1 MTYPADESGVVR
13 SEGWTYDATSNMA
26 THTNRQGVVQTF
38 ALSDNRNRPTSFSWS
53 DGTQGQSFEYD
64 VTSKVTALHNA
75 AADIVNTY
83 DVANRHTSETETIK
97 SYGLYATRSTVS
109 QYDADGNRSRVIYP
123 QGYQFL
129 YGYTQ
134 RSQLDNIKLDPAIF
148 GGYYNTPV
156 VQYVYDSSGN
166 HTRRTVLSGAHAEYD
181 IDELNRVRGQSD
193 YFANWQMGRFDY
205 GFDAMGRH
213 RYEQRDWG
221 TADGYQFD
229 PRDELTGYQRDGD
242 LNMDGSVSAAFWNNT
257 TLAYDNNGNRA
268 QVTGIGADS
277 YTVNNL
283 NQYTNDTNTGTMLY
297 DPKGN
302 LTSAAGWTYGYDAQ
316 NRLTTIQ
323 GPGMTITQT
332 YDPLNRVVTRY
343 VNGVLTQNVWEGWNL
358 IEEHRPDWSIQRCYL
373 QGANQNEMVAAFD
386 GGVYTNEW
394 FWQDGR
400 GNTSHI
406 TGDNAALLERYTYDL
421 SGAPTFYDEW
431 GNERWGGS
439 VYDTR
444 FLFAGSQ
451 YLPETG
457 LYDMRNRF
465 YSPALNRFLQTDP
478 IGFAGDALNLYRYC
492 GDDPVD
498 RSDPM
503 GLQDH
508 ILNDRIWEMACRYD
522 SGNSFQG
529 SLEEQMKRLQPA
541 GNITMAIE
549 SKAEAPMRFVPTNL
563 EKNGTTAIPKDQTH
577 TGNDYDYQ
585 LSTSSTPP
593 KRVSGVDYTVLE
605 KLSLVPGVPHNT
617 LPKIKQEDWRPLQSN
632 GIFTDH
638 VGLGFR
644 PSRSEN
650 KVSVVYQTFEL
661 KHNGQPVSVSTRL
674 IHDVH
679 YDVNGQLHAS
689 VQVDRP

>member
-1 MTYPADESGVVR
+1 MNYIGIDIHKR
-13 SEGWTYDATSNMA
+13 L
-26 THTNRQGVVQTF
+26 TF
-38 ALSDNRNRPTSFSWS
+38 
-53 DGTQGQSFEYD
+53 
-64 VTSKVTALHNA
+64 
-75 AADIVNTY
+75 
-83 DVANRHTSETETIK
+83 
-97 SYGLYATRSTVS
+97 
-109 QYDADGNRSRVIYP
+109 P

-134 RSQLDNIKLDPAIF
+134 RNQLDNIKLDPAIF
-148 GGYYNTPV
+148 GGYYNTPL
-156 VQYVYDSSGN
+156 VQYVYDASGN
-166 HTRRTVLSGAHAEYD
+166 HTRRTLLSGAHAEYD

-193 YFANWQMGRFDY
+193 FFANGQMGRFDY
-205 GFDAMGRH
+205 SFDAMGRH

-229 PRDELTGYQRDGD
+229 PRDQLTGYQRDGD
-242 LNMDGSVSAAFWNNT
+242 LNMDGTVSAAFWNNT
-257 TLAYDNNGNRA
+257 TLAYDNNGNRT
-268 QVTGIGADS
+268 QVTGVGAAS
-277 YTVNNL
+277 YTINNSL
-283 NQYTNDTNTGTMLY
+283 NQYDNVSNLGSLGY

-302 LTSAAGWTYGYDAQ
+302 LTSAAGWTYSYDAQ
-316 NRLTTIQ
+316 NRLTRMETSGTEIV
-323 GPGMTITQT
+323 QT

-386 GGVYTNEW
+386 GGVYTNQW

-465 YSPALNRFLQTDP
+465 YSPVLNRFLQTDP

-503 GLQDH
+503 GLLDTAST
-508 ILNDRIWEMACRYD
+508 LWRMNCFFD

-529 SLEEQMKRLQPA
+529 SWEEFNNRSLA
-541 GNITMAIE
+541 ANGSTWGNGLVRWSDEGNRNQHEARVKGNSDGKDYNALTDA
-549 SKAEAPMRFVPTNL
+549 SYKATIDGR
-563 EKNGTTAIPKDQTH
+563 Q
-577 TGNDYDYQ
+577 
-585 LSTSSTPP
+585 
-593 KRVSGVDYTVLE
+593 
-605 KLSLVPGVPHNT
+605 
-617 LPKIKQEDWRPLQSN
+617 
-632 GIFTDH
+632 
-638 VGLGFR
+638 
-644 PSRSEN
+644 
-650 KVSVVYQTFEL
+650 VV
-661 KHNGQPVSVSTRL
+661 
-674 IHDVH
+674 VH
-679 YDVNGQLHAS
+679 YIVDVRYSDNVGHTTKKCRKRSQPTALGESGQRL
-689 VQVDRP
+689 